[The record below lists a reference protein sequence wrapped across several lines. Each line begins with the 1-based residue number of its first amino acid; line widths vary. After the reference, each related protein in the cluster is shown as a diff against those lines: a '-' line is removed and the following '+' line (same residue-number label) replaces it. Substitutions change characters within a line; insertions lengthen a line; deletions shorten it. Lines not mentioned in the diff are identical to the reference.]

1 MFQYNRPKV
10 KWQIQRPSRKVKWN
24 LRVGW
29 EVIWIFYA
37 CDESKRKLSYACH
50 HHTDNHLALWSD
62 TIDDHGAP
70 SFPLTD
76 MNKKRRW
83 NTKKNWRK
91 VKERGKAI
99 TASKSCST
107 VSWRSLWS
115 WRASQPRRACECCW
129 MMHRGRRRDRGA
141 ASGSR
146 FGRFLHIW
154 LLAVQA
160 Y

>member
-50 HHTDNHLALWSD
+50 NHTDNHLALWSD

-83 NTKKNWRK
+83 NTKKTGARWRN
-91 VKERGKAI
+91 VERRSRRLRVAALFPDVLCGRGGQVSLGEL
-99 TASKSCST
+99 ASVVEWCIA
-107 VSWRSLWS
+107 VVVRIAEL
-115 WRASQPRRACECCW
+115 
-129 MMHRGRRRDRGA
+129 
-141 ASGSR
+141 
-146 FGRFLHIW
+146 
-154 LLAVQA
+154 LLAHDSVDLCTFGL
-160 Y
+160 